1 MKKLFSIIFISLAFA
16 FTAHAQ
22 IVISSDFI
30 RNPESE
36 VKIRLLDSITNQ
48 PLVMATVFLQ
58 PKGDTTIMYF
68 NLTDTSGTA
77 TLEGVVRGNYKLT
90 AEYLGYQPFVKEL
103 YFKKQKEDL
112 GTVKMVEDAIMLEAA
127 TVNAVGNAIEVK
139 QDTIVYNATMFR
151 TADNAVLGELLK
163 KMPGFEV
170 SESGQ
175 VKVNG
180 QSVSK
185 ITVNGKTFFFDDPTM
200 AVKNLPAKI
209 VDKIK
214 ITDAKS
220 DSEKSTGIAD
230 MSTQKQKEMD
240 ISLKKEYEQGW
251 FGNAKLAA
259 GAPIDSESDQT
270 GMLVGGKD
278 FMYNGN
284 LMLSGYNQKDQLTII
299 GNLYNTPNIG
309 SGDYSVYFYG
319 GDQAGRTRPTGGLTT
334 NRQLGANLN
343 TSRIKGFS
351 TSAVANYKGNLIES
365 QTASQRTTF
374 NGESPD
380 MLSSTN
386 YRDNYNEDDF
396 TVSLEL
402 ANTNREKVYARI
414 SPKFEYASLKRD
426 TYTQST
432 TSQEETLLNSS
443 DATSYLNSDYMMHS
457 TTAYVTL
464 KNLGK
469 EKRSITL
476 NADYNITNDDAQSKE
491 YSNILYAASNTNTIK
506 DLYYKSATNGYRIN
520 AKLTYVEPLGKNWNL
535 STMLQGMHRTN
546 NVTSN
551 AYRRN
556 NADDKLNPWFT
567 DRQQYSVLD
576 NYYSSVSDLSYMKYA
591 GNLLMQYKK
600 GDITTQFGAAVEAVN
615 NTNYSKSYGMEQ
627 TTGKGEYLWNVSPYI
642 RFSHY
647 TKNGSSLNLD
657 YSGSSTALSNSQ
669 ISTVPNISNP
679 TNISVGNVYLNVPFN
694 NNLWLMYSYNN
705 RKNFSYTSVYFNIIN
720 SNNEIVYANW
730 FDKEGVQYNVPVNS
744 RKASNS
750 LQAQLSISSLP
761 LNKDKTI
768 RFRMNVSAR
777 HSQYYS
783 YQSTSKLQGIDINT
797 FSYKVFMQEFWG
809 NASGNRFYNGESG
822 FKESKTKNT
831 NLNASIG
838 FSYKGEKFNAELSQ
852 RITNDIVKYSLNK
865 NADMNTWQ
873 SYSYL
878 ELSYI
883 TANKFNFTTDASYT
897 SYKGYT
903 NGYGQPVLNWDFEA
917 SKSIKAVTFGL
928 RVKDILNQ
936 TTNFNRNVTGTYV
949 EDTYKNIIGR
959 HFLITFTY
967 NFGKMNSGKNRS
979 ATNAALNM
987 MM

>member
-1 MKKLFSIIFISLAFA
+1 MKKLFSTILASLAFV
-16 FTAHAQ
+16 FTAHSQ
-22 IVISSDFI
+22 ITISADFI
-30 RNPESE
+30 HNPESE
-36 VKIRLLDSITNQ
+36 VKIKLLDSITNT
-48 PLVMATVFLQ
+48 PIIMATVYLQ

-90 AEYLGYQPFVKEL
+90 AEYLGYRPFTKEF

-185 ITVNGKTFFFDDPTM
+185 ITVNGKTFFLDDPTM

-209 VDKIK
+209 VEKIK

-230 MSTQKQKEMD
+230 MSAQKQKEMD

-259 GAPIDSESDQT
+259 GAPIDSKSQDT

-299 GNLYNTPNIG
+299 GNMYNTPNVG
-309 SGDYSVYFYG
+309 SGDYSVFIYG
-319 GDQAGRTRPTGGLTT
+319 NDPVGRTRPTGGLTT

-365 QTASQRTTF
+365 ETASQRTIF

-380 MLSSTN
+380 MYSNST
-386 YRDNYNEDDF
+386 YRDNYKEDDF

-414 SPKFEYASLKRD
+414 SPKFEYSSLKRD

-432 TSQEETLLNSS
+432 TSQENTLLNKS
-443 DATSYLNSDYMMHS
+443 DATNYLDSEYMMHS

-491 YSNILYAASNTNTIK
+491 YSNILYASSGSNSIK
-506 DLYYKSATNGYRIN
+506 DLYYKSATKGYRIN
-520 AKLTYVEPLGKNWNL
+520 AKLTYVEPIGKNWNM
-535 STMLQGMHRTN
+535 STMLQSMHRAN

-556 NADDKLNPWFT
+556 KADEKLNAWFA
-567 DRQQYSVLD
+567 DKQQYTVLD
-576 NYYSSVSDLSYMKYA
+576 NYYSSVSDLSYIRYT
-591 GNLLMQYKK
+591 GNLLMQYQK
-600 GDITTQFGAAVEAVN
+600 GDITTQFGAVAEAVN
-615 NTNYSKSYGMEQ
+615 NTNYSKSYGIEQ
-627 TTGKGEYLWNVSPYI
+627 TTGKGEYLWNFSPYV
-642 RFSHY
+642 RFSRH
-647 TKNGSSLNLD
+647 TKTGSSLNIN
-657 YSGSSTALSNSQ
+657 YSGSSTTLGNSQ

-679 TNISVGNVYLNVPFN
+679 TNISVGNVYLNSPFN
-694 NNLWLMYSYNN
+694 NNLWFMYSFNN
-705 RKNFSYTSVYFNIIN
+705 KKTFSYTSAYIDFT
-720 SNNEIVYANW
+720 NNTNGIVYANW

-744 RKASNS
+744 PKAGNS
-750 LQAQLSISSLP
+750 LQVQLNASRIP
-761 LNKDKTI
+761 LNKEKTL
-768 RFRMNVSAR
+768 RMGMGVSAR
-777 HSQYYS
+777 HSLYYS
-783 YQSTSKLQGIDINT
+783 YQSTGQLKGIDINT
-797 FSYKVFMQEFWG
+797 FSYADFMQEFWG
-809 NASGNRFYNGESG
+809 NANGNRFYSGESG
-822 FKESKTKNT
+822 FKESRTTNT
-831 NLNASIG
+831 TLNADIRLSYNG
-838 FSYKGEKFNAELSQ
+838 ERFSAEAVQ
-852 RITNDIVKYSLNK
+852 DVTNNIIKYSLNR
-865 NADMNTWQ
+865 NADMDTWKF
-873 SYSYL
+873 YSYL

-883 TANKFNFTTDASYT
+883 TANKFNLTTDASYT
-897 SYKGYT
+897 FYKGYT
-903 NGYGQPVLNWDFEA
+903 NGYGQPVFNWDFEA
-917 SKSIKAVTFGL
+917 SKSVKAITFGI

>member
-1 MKKLFSIIFISLAFA
+1 MKQLFSIILLSLAFA

-36 VKIRLLDSITNQ
+36 VKIRLLDSITSQ

-90 AEYLGYQPFVKEL
+90 AEYLGYQPFVKEF

-127 TVNAVGNAIEVK
+127 TVSAVGNAIEVR

-151 TADNAVLGELLK
+151 TADNAVLSELLK

-185 ITVNGKTFFFDDPTM
+185 VTVNGKTFFFDDPTM

-259 GAPIDSESDQT
+259 GAPLDSESDKT

-299 GNLYNTPNIG
+299 GNLYNTPNVG
-309 SGDYSVYFYG
+309 AGDYTIITNWNDPV
-319 GDQAGRTRPTGGLTT
+319 GRSRPTGGLTT

-396 TVSLEL
+396 NVSLEL
-402 ANTNREKVYARI
+402 ANTNRKKVYARI
-414 SPKFEYASLKRD
+414 NPRFEYSGLKRD
-426 TYTQST
+426 TYTRSST
-432 TSQEETLLNSS
+432 SKEGTLLNSS
-443 DATSYLNSDYMMHS
+443 DATSYLESDFMMQS
-457 TTAYVTL
+457 TTAYATL
-464 KNLGK
+464 KDLGK
-469 EKRSITL
+469 EKRSITV
-476 NADYNITNDDAQSKE
+476 NADYNISNDDAQSKE
-491 YSNILYAASNTNTIK
+491 YSNILYATSGTNEIK
-506 DLYYKSATNGYRIN
+506 DLYYKSATKGYRAN
-520 AKLTYVEPLGKNWNL
+520 AKLTYVEPVGKNWNL
-535 STMLQGMHRTN
+535 STTLQSMFRSN

-556 NADDKLNPWFT
+556 NADDKLNAWFA
-567 DRQQYSVLD
+567 DKQQYNVLD
-576 NYYSSVSDLSYMKYA
+576 NYYSSVSDLSYTKYA

-600 GDITTQFGAAVEAVN
+600 GDFTTQFGAAVEAVN

-647 TKNGSSLNLD
+647 TKNGSSFNMD
-657 YSGSSTALSNSQ
+657 YSGSSSALSSSQ

-679 TNISVGNVYLNVPFN
+679 TNISVGNVYLSSPFN
-694 NNLWLMYSYNN
+694 NNLWLMYSFNN
-705 RKNFSYTSVYFNIIN
+705 KKNFSYTSAYLNIIN
-720 SNNEIVYANW
+720 SNNNIVYANW

-744 RKASNS
+744 RKAGNS
-750 LQAQLSISSLP
+750 LQAQLSVSSLP
-761 LNKDKTI
+761 INKDKTL
-768 RFRMNVSAR
+768 RFRISASAR
-777 HSQYYS
+777 YSQYYS
-783 YQSTSKLQGIDINT
+783 YQSTAQLQGIDINT
-797 FSYKVFMQEFWG
+797 FSYTDFMQEFWG
-809 NASGNRFYNGESG
+809 NTNGNRFYSGASG
-822 FKESKTKNT
+822 FKESKTGNT

-838 FSYKGEKFNAELSQ
+838 LSYKGDSFNAEISQ
-852 RITNDIVKYSLNK
+852 RISNDIVKYSLNK
-865 NADMNTWQ
+865 NANMNTWQ
-873 SYSYL
+873 YQTYL

-897 SYKGYT
+897 FYKGYT
-903 NGYGQPVLNWDFEA
+903 NGYGQPILNWDFEA
-917 SKSIKAVTFGL
+917 SKSVKAVTFGL

-936 TTNFNRNVTGTYV
+936 TTNFNRTTTGTYV
-949 EDTYKNIIGR
+949 EDTYRNVIGR